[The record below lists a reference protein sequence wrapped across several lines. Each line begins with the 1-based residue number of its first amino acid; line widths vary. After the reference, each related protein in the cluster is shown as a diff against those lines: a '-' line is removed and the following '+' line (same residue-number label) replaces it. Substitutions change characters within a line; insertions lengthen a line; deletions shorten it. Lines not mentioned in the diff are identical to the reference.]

1 MSEPNIAR
9 ASMWMALGT
18 VFSRATGLL
27 RLLMLFWAIGG
38 VLNADIFNN
47 ANTIPNSMYILVAGG
62 IFNVV
67 LVPQLVRTMKFDTDG
82 GQAYANRVITLGLTV
97 LLAATAVLIAVV
109 PWLLHVVFAQSFF
122 TPELAAQRSAATLLM
137 QLCMPQVFFY
147 GAFVLLGQVLNAR
160 GRFGPMMW
168 APIVNNVIACAML
181 GLYVAVWGSSN
192 GSDGFGTAQTLLLGL
207 GSTIGIAAQFVTLV
221 PFLRATGFGYRPRFD
236 WRGVGLSHTIKLG
249 AWTLAFII
257 VNQIAFIVVN
267 RLGTGATSKAA
278 VSDEAA
284 AGSAVY
290 ELGFLV
296 SQVPHGIITVSLTTA
311 IMPTLA
317 ALAADGRNDRI
328 RLQLGRAMRIA
339 MAIIAPLAVFVACLG
354 PDGIR
359 VMLSFGAISGQVA
372 PIGLTLQC
380 FTLAMVLFPL
390 QYVTLR
396 GFYAREDTRTPFFIQ
411 IVIASA
417 NIILAVVLTSMVE
430 PAHVAA
436 MLALSFG
443 IAYGLGLLVSTSL
456 LSRQIGRF
464 TDAVMLRFAGRLILA
479 CAVTA
484 AVMLGSAALVRAR
497 GLAAIGLES
506 GSAIGALVILAIAGV
521 LGTGAYLV
529 STRLLRIDEVGYAI
543 STVLRRRGA

>member
-1 MSEPNIAR
+1 MSDHNIAR

-47 ANTIPNSMYILVAGG
+47 ANTIPNAMYILVAGG

-97 LLAATAVLIAVV
+97 LFVATVILIAVV

-122 TPELAAQRSAATLLM
+122 APELEAQRSAAILLM

-168 APIVNNVIACAML
+168 APIVNNVIACSML

-192 GSDGFGTAQTLLLGL
+192 SSDGFSTAQTLLLGL
-207 GSTIGIAAQFVTLV
+207 GSTLGIAAQFVTLV

-249 AWTLAFII
+249 AWTLMFII

-267 RLGTGATSKAA
+267 RLGTGATSQAA
-278 VSDEAA
+278 VSDEPA

-296 SQVPHGIITVSLTTA
+296 SQVPHGVITVSLTTA

-317 ALAADGRNDRI
+317 ALAADGHNDRI
-328 RLQLGRAMRIA
+328 RLQLGRSMRIA
-339 MAIIAPLAVFVACLG
+339 MVIIAPLAVLVACLG
-354 PDGIR
+354 PEGIQ
-359 VMLSFGAISGQVA
+359 VLLSVGAISGQVG

-380 FTLAMVLFPL
+380 FAPAMVLFPL

-396 GFYAREDTRTPFFIQ
+396 GFYAREDTRTPFLIQ
-411 IVIASA
+411 IVISSA
-417 NIILAVVLTSMVE
+417 NIILAVVLTSMVD
-430 PAHVAA
+430 PARVAA

-479 CAVTA
+479 CVITA
-484 AVMLGSAALVRAR
+484 AVMLASTALLRVR
-497 GLAAIGLES
+497 GLAAVGIGS
-506 GSAIGALVILAIAGV
+506 GSDVGALVTLVIAGV
-521 LGTGAYLV
+521 LGAGAYLASMRV
-529 STRLLRIDEVGYAI
+529 LRIEEFGYAI